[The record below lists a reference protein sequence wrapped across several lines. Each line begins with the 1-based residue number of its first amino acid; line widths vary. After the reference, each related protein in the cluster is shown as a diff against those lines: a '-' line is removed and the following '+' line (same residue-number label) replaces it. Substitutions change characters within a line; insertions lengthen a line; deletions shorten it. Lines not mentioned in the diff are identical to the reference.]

1 MRKEACWKNRLVLE
15 AVKEIPHV
23 YYLAVEGD
31 NLEYFRKTAGR
42 AFPEVR
48 YAREDWKGLLHA
60 LKGKVRVIDE
70 FPNMIKEDPKVLSLF
85 QRAFDLDL
93 SGSKTKLI
101 RLGSSVSMMTEKVLS
116 YKSPLYGR
124 RIGSMKL
131 KPMEFFYLE
140 GVLSQGGLGRAR

>member
-1 MRKEACWKNRLVLE
+1 
-15 AVKEIPHV
+15 
-23 YYLAVEGD
+23 
-31 NLEYFRKTAGR
+31 
-42 AFPEVR
+42 
-48 YAREDWKGLLHA
+48 
-60 LKGKVRVIDE
+60 
-70 FPNMIKEDPKVLSLF
+70 MIKEDPKVLSLF

-131 KPMEFFYLE
+131 KPMEFFLP
-140 GVLSQGGLGRAR
+140 